1 MNDNIVLTIG
11 RQNGSGG
18 RQIGEALAIKLGFS
32 FYDKELIHEASKQS
46 GLNKEFFEHID
57 EKASYSLFGG
67 FFGTHSPMMEDVYSG
82 YYLSNE
88 SLFTIQSNAIRSLAD
103 QKSCVFVGRCAD
115 YVLKDYPQCLNIF
128 ICGDIED
135 RIKRISDNYQIPLQK
150 AKETIEKMDKKR
162 AGYYN
167 YFSNKVWGAASSYH
181 LCINSSYLGIEGS
194 VNLIHQMIK
203 EKFGC

>member
-18 RQIGEALAIKLGFS
+18 RQIGEALAMKLGFS

-67 FFGTHSPMMEDVYSG
+67 FFGAHSPMMEDVYSG

-88 SLFTIQSNAIRSLAD
+88 SLFTIQSNAIRNLAV

-115 YVLKDYPQCLNIF
+115 YVLKDYPRCLNIF

-135 RIKRISDNYQIPLQK
+135 RTKRISDHYQVPLQK

-167 YFSNKVWGAASSYH
+167 YFSNKAWGAASSYH
-181 LCINSSYLGIEGS
+181 LCINSSFLGIEGS

>member
-67 FFGTHSPMMEDVYSG
+67 IFGTHSPMMEDVYSG

-88 SLFTIQSNAIRSLAD
+88 SLFTIQSNAIRNLAE

-115 YVLKDYPQCLNIF
+115 YVLKDYPKCLNVF
-128 ICGDIED
+128 ISGDIED
-135 RIKRISDNYQIPLQK
+135 RIKRISDHYQIPLQK

-162 AGYYN
+162 
-167 YFSNKVWGAASSYH
+167 
-181 LCINSSYLGIEGS
+181 
-194 VNLIHQMIK
+194 
-203 EKFGC
+203 